1 MKTAETINSVCA
13 ELGTTKADLAKRM
26 GMLPSSLYRK
36 LARESM
42 TLEEFQI
49 AVEECVAHP
58 CNAEYGNQGVDAC
71 GKYVAIDGVLHIGL
85 AHKQNEGCC
94 RHHYNL
100 DNLRHADVMQLAVE
114 HERRT
119 QRRNT
124 AEYYYQQHAQEESQH
139 SILGMRVGI
148 LYHVVDE
155 LAVLLGIDNALAYT
169 LLIYL
174 VLVQFFAYTVLYECS
189 YKNSYER
196 KQRRHFFSLLYK
208 V

>member
-1 MKTAETINSVCA
+1 
-13 ELGTTKADLAKRM
+13 
-26 GMLPSSLYRK
+26 
-36 LARESM
+36 M

-119 QRRNT
+119 QRRRT
-124 AEYYYQQHAQEESQH
+124 TEYYYQQHAQEESQH

-174 VLVQFFAYTVLYECS
+174 VLVQFLAHAVLYKGS
-189 YKNSYER
+189 YKYGNER
-196 KQRRHFFSLLYK
+196 SRNADYK
-208 V
+208 DVLQFDACTTQ